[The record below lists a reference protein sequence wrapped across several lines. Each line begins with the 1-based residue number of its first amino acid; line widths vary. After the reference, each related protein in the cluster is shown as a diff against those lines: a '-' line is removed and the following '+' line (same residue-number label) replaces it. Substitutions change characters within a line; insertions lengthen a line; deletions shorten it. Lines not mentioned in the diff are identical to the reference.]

1 MKIPFYTIPLILWLT
16 TSSVMG
22 QGLFSQIFEKKEIN
36 NIRASLLPDK
46 KSVYLLWEPSLDEG
60 DVIIAR
66 SKSIIDTPEKLYVAD
81 SLGRFPVKGKNTTS
95 NFYDYNLKQGSY
107 YYAIV
112 TVDSVKKRNVKLVSN
127 QNFTTKP
134 IIVEEFTAVESASP
148 LVVPSEKFNKTKSI
162 GNIQITAEG
171 THIRI
176 SWVPPWN
183 AVANQSVYSIYRS
196 NYPMDTMEDMKK
208 ADKLTEI
215 AHPINTYLD
224 MDIEKSQ
231 TLYYGVS
238 IKEEDQPEILPL
250 EKNKSFKRIFFIY
263 DKKGQAEVVKDNSP
277 IQKPDSE
284 SKNQIS
290 SSADVDQPANSPFTV
305 RGFGYDRSGKGATL
319 KWNPP
324 IAADDTT
331 QYTIYA
337 SMKSFD
343 SGVNSFIGGSVIKV
357 GILSH
362 PTTSIVIK
370 EIKPVENLY
379 FAVTAKKADTPEEFN
394 LLEGNSYF
402 KYEFD
407 KDLTPE
413 IPKEESSLVNN
424 NSNSIPENS
433 KTDPSDTPELN
444 SNQEEGENDSE
455 RILDNSKYIDINGK
469 YKVQSSE
476 DELKEI
482 LLTTYAK
489 NKHSLSVY
497 KLTKYA
503 KNEDDFFLKGKALF
517 YLGISYYKLGEYRK
531 SLKLFNREET
541 REYDPDRSSFWKNRS
556 LDMISRGRK

>member
-1 MKIPFYTIPLILWLT
+1 MILWLST
-16 TSSVMG
+16 GSIMG

-36 NIRASLLPDK
+36 NIRASLLPDQ
-46 KSVYLLWEPSLDEG
+46 KSVYLLWEPSLEEG

-66 SKSIIDTPEKLYVAD
+66 SKSVIDTPEKLYVAD

-95 NFYDYNLKQGSY
+95 NYYDYNLKQGSY

-112 TVDSVKKRNVKLVSN
+112 TVDSVKKRNVRLVSN

-134 IIVEEFTAVESASP
+134 IVVEEFTSVESSSP
-148 LVVPSEKFNKTKSI
+148 LVVISEKNNKTKSI

-183 AVANQSVYSIYRS
+183 AVANQTVYSIYRS
-196 NYPMDTMEDMKK
+196 NSPMDSMEEMKK

-238 IKEEDQPEILPL
+238 IKEENQPEILPL
-250 EKNKSFKRIFFIY
+250 EKNKSYKRIFFIY
-263 DKKGQAEVVKDNSP
+263 DKKGQAEIVKDNSP
-277 IQKPDSE
+277 IQKTDYEKKDQQVSTSE
-284 SKNQIS
+284 LEQSTNT
-290 SSADVDQPANSPFTV
+290 PFTV
-305 RGFGYDRSGKGATL
+305 RGFGYDRNGKGAIL
-319 KWNPP
+319 KWNAP
-324 IAADDTT
+324 IGADDTT

-337 SMKSFD
+337 SMKNFD
-343 SGVNSFIGGSVIKV
+343 AGVNSFIGGSVIKV

-370 EIKPVENLY
+370 EIKPVDNLY
-379 FAVTAKKADTPEEFN
+379 FAITAKKADTPEEFN
-394 LLEGNSYF
+394 LIEGNSYF

-407 KDLTPE
+407 KDLTAE
-413 IPKEESSLVNN
+413 IPKEESEVVNN
-424 NSNSIPENS
+424 ESKVIAENS
-433 KTDPSDTPELN
+433 KTDPTDTPELN
-444 SNQEEGENDSE
+444 STDDDNVNNDGES
-455 RILDNSKYIDINGK
+455 ILDNSKYLENNSK
-469 YKVQSSE
+469 YKVQSSD

-489 NKHSLSVY
+489 NKHSVAIY
-497 KLTKYA
+497 HLTKYA
-503 KNEDDFFLKGKALF
+503 KKEVDYYLKGKALF
-517 YLGISYYKLGEYRK
+517 YMGISYYKLGEFKK

-541 REYDPDRSSFWKNRS
+541 KEYNPVRSSFWKNRS